1 MNLENE
7 DEMQPE
13 YDMRGGVRGKYL
25 ERYRRWTSITSD
37 SVESVAGVIGG
48 TTGTGS
54 QSSAKITTLVSYQVP
69 HLSPQTRFGGLRMD
83 TVGAHAGENSPRG

>member
-1 MNLENE
+1 MNLENK

-25 ERYRRWTSITSD
+25 ERYRRWTSITSA
-37 SVESVAGVIGG
+37 SVESLASVIGG
-48 TTGTGS
+48 TTSTGS

-69 HLSPQTRFGGLRMD
+69 HLSPQTQFGGLRMD
-83 TVGAHAGENSPRG
+83 TVGAHAG